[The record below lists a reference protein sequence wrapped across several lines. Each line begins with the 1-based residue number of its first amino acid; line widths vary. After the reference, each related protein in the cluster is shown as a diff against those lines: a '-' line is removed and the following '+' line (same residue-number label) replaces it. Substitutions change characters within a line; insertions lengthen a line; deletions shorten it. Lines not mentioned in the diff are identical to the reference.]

1 MNSSWFNVWLSS
13 FNSINNGYI
22 IFIIFSVILFK
33 LIETFVIKS
42 FYNKKSKNNY
52 NHFFIDNAKNN
63 KFSSINN
70 CTFNNYLKNL
80 N

>member
-1 MNSSWFNVWLSS
+1 MQKMMNIYDKEYN
-13 FNSINNGYI
+13 
-22 IFIIFSVILFK
+22 
-33 LIETFVIKS
+33 KS
-42 FYNKKSKNNY
+42 FYNKTSKNNY